1 MAESNAKH
9 EKNAAIFVG
18 VLLHSATITHFQHLQ
33 TKSYAQHVALGSYY
47 DEIVDLTDKWAEA
60 YQGKYNIISDYP
72 ADFRLAKEPKAYF
85 AQLVQ
90 FVDTIRDA
98 LPDDKE
104 LQNLVDGIADLVV
117 STLYKIRHL
126 S

>member
-1 MAESNAKH
+1 
-9 EKNAAIFVG
+9 
-18 VLLHSATITHFQHLQ
+18 
-33 TKSYAQHVALGSYY
+33 
-47 DEIVDLTDKWAEA
+47 
-60 YQGKYNIISDYP
+60 
-72 ADFRLAKEPKAYF
+72 
-85 AQLVQ
+85 LVQ

-117 STLYKIRHL
+117 STLYKIKHL

>member
-1 MAESNAKH
+1 MSNGATRYD
-9 EKNAAIFVG
+9 NAAANFVAA
-18 VLLHSATITHFQHLQ
+18 LLHSATNAHFMHLQ
-33 TKSYAQHVALGSYY
+33 TKSYAQHVALGGYY

-60 YQGKYNIISDYP
+60 YQGKYNIISEYP

-117 STLYKIRHL
+117 STLYKIKHL